1 MPIDDEDTAKSQ
13 KEHGSYFSAST
24 EEEESPE
31 SRFEPV
37 EVDLTQ
43 PEPKKG
49 EAPGETR
56 AAAEELRAQLRQAQN
71 AAVAAQ
77 RMAQE
82 QSQRAQF
89 AEQRAMGSTIGM
101 IDSALETAQVTAANA
116 RAKFQ
121 AALDAADSAAAA
133 QAQEEL
139 HDARSNMQRLQEQ
152 RAYADAEA
160 RRPAPAPQQQQQLNS
175 IDQMA
180 SNLVESGYPRSADW
194 LRAHP
199 DWAARADLLDRIAT
213 ADKHIVN
220 NKGFVRETDDYFYAL
235 ENELGMRPQQQQRS
249 PGADY
254 SHVQRRTPPA
264 AAPTSNAAVS
274 LRTGQPMMRSHIPLD
289 ARQREAAELSGMTE
303 REYAREFEEARV
315 AGKLIGYR

>member
-1 MPIDDEDTAKSQ
+1 MPIDDEDTAKAQ
-13 KEHGSYFSAST
+13 KDHGSYFAAST
-24 EEEESPE
+24 QDDEGPE
-31 SRFEPV
+31 TRYEPI
-37 EVDLTQ
+37 EVDLSQ

-49 EAPGETR
+49 ETGRDTG

-71 AAVAAQ
+71 AAQAAQ

-82 QSQRAQF
+82 QSQRAAL
-89 AEQRAMGSTIGM
+89 AEQRAQGSTVSM
-101 IDSALETAQVTAANA
+101 IDSALEAAQVTAANA
-116 RAKFQ
+116 KAKFQ

-139 HDARSNMQRLQEQ
+139 SDARHNLLRLQEHRAMTAAEVRQPPPQ
-152 RAYADAEA
+152 R
-160 RRPAPAPQQQQQLNS
+160 QQPQLNS
-175 IDQMA
+175 VDQMA

-199 DWAARADLLDRIAT
+199 DWAARGDLLDRIAT
-213 ADKHIVN
+213 ADRHLVN
-220 NKGFVRETDDYFYAL
+220 NKGFVRETDEYFDAL
-235 ENELGMRPQQQQRS
+235 ENELGMRSQQQQRT

-264 AAPTSNAAVS
+264 AAPTSNNAVS
-274 LRTGQPMMRSHIPLD
+274 LRTGQPMMRSHVPLTP
-289 ARQREAAELSGMTE
+289 AMREAAELSGMSE
-303 REYAREFEEARV
+303 REYAKEFEEARV